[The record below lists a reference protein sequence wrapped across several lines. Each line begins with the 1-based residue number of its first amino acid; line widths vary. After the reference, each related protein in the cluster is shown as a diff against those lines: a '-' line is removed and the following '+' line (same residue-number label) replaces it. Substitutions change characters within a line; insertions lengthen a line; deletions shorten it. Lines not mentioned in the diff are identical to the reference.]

1 MNKIVTTELR
11 VSNESIQQI
20 SQSQLTE
27 VRSRE
32 SQPMMDTENRYFIG
46 KDYSN
51 LYRKKMEAVEKYYQG
66 ISYFYRSNF
75 SNSTILNRLH

>member
-1 MNKIVTTELR
+1 MTRDAL
-11 VSNESIQQI
+11 NE
-20 SQSQLTE
+20 E
-27 VRSRE
+27 RSRE

-66 ISYFYRSNF
+66 ISHFYQSNF